1 MSSMRLVPLTLA
13 FMLAMTAASAQTPVL
28 DAVYF
33 GEIGCDHCDV
43 FLYSQRASLEARH
56 GVTLRLVPHD
66 ILKPDDYALCV
77 QMLAPFAQE
86 FRTFPV
92 LFMGN
97 NVYQGNDAIDANIDD
112 EIVYYLGHATYRP
125 RVTPHPAM
133 SSAPAGFTARFA
145 PVFLAGLLD
154 GINPCAFSAL
164 LFFLSYMTMRRRS
177 RAMALA
183 AGTVFVA
190 SVFAVYFMLGLGLL
204 SGLRAIMGFRYAGL
218 ISNSI
223 ISVLAVIMGLASVR
237 DALRA
242 RAGNPGDAVMK
253 MPEVLSRSTRLLIR
267 TTSTWTAALTSSA
280 IAGAGVSLLE
290 LACTGQIYLPTLA
303 FINRTNRTGTSILL
317 LLAYNTAFVLP
328 LLLLFAVFFL
338 GTSHERIR
346 SWYRGKIFMVRV
358 LTACFFFAMAALIWL
373 V

>member
-1 MSSMRLVPLTLA
+1 MSSMRFVPLLLV
-13 FMLAMTAASAQTPVL
+13 FMLAMTAASAQAPVL

-43 FLYSQRASLEARH
+43 FLYSQKASLEARH
-56 GVTLRLVPHD
+56 RVTLRLTPYD
-66 ILKPDDYALCV
+66 ILQTVDYALCV
-77 QMLAPFAQE
+77 RMLEPFAQE

-92 LFMGN
+92 LFIGN
-97 NVYQGNDAIDANIDD
+97 NVYQGNAAIDANIDD
-112 EIVYYLGHATYRP
+112 EIVYYLDHANYRP
-125 RVTPHPAM
+125 RVMEHPAV
-133 SSAPAGFTARFA
+133 SAVAAGFTARLA

-164 LFFLSYMTMRRRS
+164 LFFLSYMTIRRRS

-183 AGTVFVA
+183 SGTTFIT
-190 SVFAVYFMLGLGLL
+190 SVFAVYFMLGMGLL

-218 ISNSI
+218 IINI
-223 ISVLAVIMGLASVR
+223 VISVLAVVMGLVSVR

-242 RAGNPGDAVMK
+242 KAGNPGDAMLK

-303 FINRTNRTGTSILL
+303 YINRTNRTGASILL
-317 LLAYNTAFVLP
+317 LLVYNTAFVLP

-346 SWYRGKIFMVRV
+346 SWYRGRIFLVRL